1 MFEST
6 LEKENTISKVSY
18 KKITYLFIKRFFD
31 ILISTIGL
39 LLLIPI
45 TIFVKLAYI
54 CSGDFTSILF
64 VQERIG
70 KDGKLFKF
78 FKFRSMVPNADE
90 VLFRTL
96 ELDKIMAEEYNT
108 NKKLKNDPRVT
119 KVGRLIRKLSIDEF
133 PQFINVFL
141 GEMTLIGNRPY
152 LPREKEDMG
161 NNYEDIIKTKPGLT
175 GYWQVNGRSNTTFE
189 ERLKLEKE
197 YSEQASA
204 SLDIKIFFKTFKVV
218 LFGKGAE

>member
-6 LEKENTISKVSY
+6 LEKENTINKISI
-18 KKITYLFIKRFFD
+18 KKLTYLFIKRLFD
-31 ILISTIGL
+31 ILISIIGL

-54 CSGDFTSILF
+54 CTGDFTSIFF
-64 VQERIG
+64 VQGRIG
-70 KDGKLFKF
+70 KNGKEFKLY
-78 FKFRSMVPNADE
+78 KYRSMVKDADE

-96 ELDKIMAEEYNT
+96 ELDKIMAEEYNK

-119 KVGRLIRKLSIDEF
+119 KMGRVIRKLSIDEL

-141 GEMTLIGNRPY
+141 GDMSLIGNRPY
-152 LPREKEDMG
+152 LPREKKDMG
-161 NNYEDIIKTKPGLT
+161 NYYEDIIKTKPGLT
-175 GYWQVNGRSNTTFE
+175 GYWQVNGRSETTFE

-197 YSEQASA
+197 YSEKASA
-204 SLDIKIFFKTFKVV
+204 LLDIKIFFKTFTVV

>member
-31 ILISTIGL
+31 ILISIIGL

-64 VQERIG
+64 VQKRIG
-70 KDGKLFKF
+70 KDGKLFNF
-78 FKFRSMVPNADE
+78 YKFRSMVPNADE

-133 PQFINVFL
+133 PQFINVFC
-141 GEMTLIGNRPY
+141 
-152 LPREKEDMG
+152 
-161 NNYEDIIKTKPGLT
+161 
-175 GYWQVNGRSNTTFE
+175 VS
-189 ERLKLEKE
+189 
-197 YSEQASA
+197 
-204 SLDIKIFFKTFKVV
+204 
-218 LFGKGAE
+218 